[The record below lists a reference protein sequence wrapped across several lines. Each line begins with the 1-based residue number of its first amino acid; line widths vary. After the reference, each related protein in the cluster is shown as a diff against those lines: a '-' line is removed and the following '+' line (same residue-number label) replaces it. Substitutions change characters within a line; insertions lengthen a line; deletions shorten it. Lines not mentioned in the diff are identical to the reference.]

1 MVFYII
7 ACRKEGSNEEW
18 VQQTIRQKVLAA
30 RGGSQNGA
38 LFTLTEGVNKNQ
50 FKCGSLDELMS
61 LNDQFQKFEVTI
73 DGSCKRIEKVAFDL
87 FNEVQAAAPA
97 AQ

>member
-1 MVFYII
+1 
-7 ACRKEGSNEEW
+7 
-18 VQQTIRQKVLAA
+18 
-30 RGGSQNGA
+30 
-38 LFTLTEGVNKNQ
+38 
-50 FKCGSLDELMS
+50 MS

>member
-7 ACRKEGSNEEW
+7 ACRKEGANEDHVE
-18 VQQTIRQKVLAA
+18 QTIRQKVLPNA
-30 RGGSQNGA
+30 RGGNQNGA
-38 LFTLTEGVNKNQ
+38 LFKLTEGVNKNQ

-61 LNDQFQKFEVTI
+61 LNDQFQKFEMTI

-87 FNEVQAAAPA
+87 FNELQAAGAEA
-97 AQ
+97 